1 MNTKNKS
8 QVTLTNTAEA
18 LTRRWVDTMVVG
30 LNLCPFAAP
39 VVRQDTLRYAV
50 VESDD
55 STAVCEAFMDELLT
69 INEAGE
75 RDIATTLVI
84 FPNAVA
90 DFYEYLGLLDECQR
104 LLNQAELEG
113 VFQLASFHP
122 GYLFAGPPADDLS
135 HWTNRSPYP
144 MIHIIREG
152 QMEQVLKHIDD
163 PDAIPERNIALLE
176 ALGREKLIELFPPF
190 KDYV

>member
-1 MNTKNKS
+1 MSTDKAHK
-8 QVTLTNTAEA
+8 NTAASVEA

-39 VVRQDTLRYAV
+39 VVRQETLRYAV
-50 VESDD
+50 VESED
-55 STAVCEAFMDELLT
+55 TRLACKAFVDELLV
-69 INEAGE
+69 INQANE

-104 LLNQAELEG
+104 LLNQANLEG

-122 GYLFAGPPADDLS
+122 GYLFAGPPEDDLS

-163 PDAIPERNIALLE
+163 PEAIPERNIAHLE
-176 ALGREKLIELFPPF
+176 ALGRDKLIELFPPF
-190 KDYV
+190 KDYC